1 MKKYISL
8 EHTIRKVV
16 AEQNY
21 RNEPVDEA
29 ISPVDY
35 DKPKEVPQAFF
46 KPVHIQPRKNGK
58 QIPAGGPVRSRRNL
72 EKEKSSET
80 MHPNLKEEEQLDESA
95 GLLGAFF
102 GGARVGGGA
111 AAKETAKRVKPR
123 NVPDEKL
130 PYAEPPPPAKPLDL
144 PTAPNQVPVPVKPTP
159 APSPAPAKPAPAT
172 KVPEPVKPAPAK
184 VEPAPKV
191 PAPAP
196 APTKPAPNLPKPA
209 PAKVEPVPVKV
220 EPAPAPVTTP
230 SPSTL
235 PRTRTDTKTD
245 TAPAPHTQTRTQTRT
260 GRKPPTR
267 PGLGRRL
274 IDPAFPFPSTSGKTY
289 TEPFYRSDMH
299 KNPTSI
305 SRAKIRKFEHHKE
318 EYERKEIEAV
328 GRPGSKR
335 KENVGRPDSK
345 NDALT
350 RQTEIVRKIIEDKK
364 IVIKK
369 NKEENMGLNPLVD
382 TEPKLKHQQLDQGSE
397 K

>member
-159 APSPAPAKPAPAT
+159 APSPAPA
-172 KVPEPVKPAPAK
+172 
-184 VEPAPKV
+184 
-191 PAPAP
+191 PAP

-245 TAPAPHTQTRTQTRT
+245 TAPAPHTQTRTQTKPTPQTQTRTQTRT

-305 SRAKIRKFEHHKE
+305 SKAKIRKFEHHKE
-318 EYERKEIEAV
+318 EYNRKEIEAV

-369 NKEENMGLNPLVD
+369 NKEEKMGLNPLVD